1 MEKNLISH
9 KANSFA
15 ESVIRA
21 MSRVAATHQAVNLAQ
36 GFPDFPAD
44 ERIKQA
50 AVDAI
55 MKNINQYAI
64 TWGAKSLRD
73 AIVAKEKRFRG
84 RILDPEKEI
93 TVCCGA
99 TEAMMATMMAV
110 INPGDEA
117 VIFEPYYENYGPD
130 TILSGAVPRYVQLHP
145 PTSDQTDWYFDEVEL
160 AAAFNDKTK
169 VIIINTPNNPT
180 GKIFRKSELE
190 FIAKLCQK
198 WNVLAVTDEI
208 YEHIIY
214 DGETHVTMANLPGM
228 KDRTI
233 TINGASKTF
242 SVTGWR
248 VGYIIAPE
256 FLTIPIRKVHDFLTV
271 GAAAPLQEAIAFGM
285 GLPDDFYKHLSEG
298 YQKKRDFLLAGLRE
312 AGFKTFK
319 SWGAYYL
326 IAQIPEAGYPNDYD
340 YSVHLAKEA
349 KVATVPLSTF
359 YLEHKSVGM
368 IRFCFAKKEET
379 LQMGIDNLKAY
390 RQVKV

>member
-15 ESVIRA
+15 ESIIRA
-21 MSRVAATHQAVNLAQ
+21 MSRVAAAHQAVNLAQ
-36 GFPDFPAD
+36 GFPDFSAD

-73 AIVAKEKRFRG
+73 AIVVKEKRFRG
-84 RILDPEKEI
+84 RDIDPEKEI

-130 TILSGAVPRYVQLHP
+130 TILSGAVPRYVQLYP
-145 PTSDQTDWYFDEVEL
+145 PKDDQSDWYFDEAEL

-180 GKIFRKSELE
+180 GKVFKKTEME

-214 DGETHVTMANLPGM
+214 DGETHVTMANIPGM

-256 FLTIPIRKVHDFLTV
+256 FLTVPIRKVHDFLTV

-312 AGFKTFK
+312 SGFKTFK
-319 SWGAYYL
+319 SRGAYYL
-326 IAQIPEAGYPNDYD
+326 IAQIPETGFANDYD

-359 YLEHKSVGM
+359 YLDHKSVGM

-379 LQMGIDNLKAY
+379 LQLGIDKLKAY

>member
-1 MEKNLISH
+1 MKNLISH
-9 KANSFA
+9 KANSFS
-15 ESVIRA
+15 ESIIRG
-21 MSRVAATHQAVNLAQ
+21 MSRVAATYQAVNLAQ
-36 GFPDFPAD
+36 GFPNFSAD

-50 AVDAI
+50 AIEAI
-55 MKNINQYAI
+55 QKNINQYAI

-84 RILDPEKEI
+84 RDLNPETEI

-99 TEAMMATMMAV
+99 TEGMMATMMAV

-117 VIFEPYYENYGPD
+117 VIFEPFYENYGPD
-130 TILSGAVPRYVQLHP
+130 TILSGAIPRYVKMYP
-145 PTSDQTDWYFDEVEL
+145 PATDQEDWHFKEEEL

-180 GKIFRKSELE
+180 GKVFKKSEME
-190 FIAKLCQK
+190 FIAQLCQK

-208 YEHIIY
+208 YEHILY

-248 VGYIIAPE
+248 VGYIIAPAIFTE
-256 FLTIPIRKVHDFLTV
+256 AIRKVHDFLTV
-271 GAAAPLQEAIAFGM
+271 GAAAPLQEAIAFAM
-285 GLPDDFYKHLSEG
+285 GLPNDFYQHLSED
-298 YQKKRDFLLAGLRE
+298 YQKKRDFLLKGLRE
-312 AGFKTFK
+312 SGFKTFK
-319 SWGAYYL
+319 SRGAYYL
-326 IAQIPEAGYPNDYD
+326 IAEIPEKGFASDYD
-340 YSVHLAKEA
+340 YSIHLAKEA
-349 KVATVPLSTF
+349 GVATVPLSTF
-359 YLEHKSVGM
+359 YLDHTSVGM

-379 LQMGIDNLKAY
+379 LQLAIDKLKAY